1 MQIWRPHRLA
11 AGGAR
16 RALCAL
22 FLPSLFLTGMSLP
35 VMSLTGLLLIGQSF
49 LAGPAF
55 AKTVFLV
62 CDGEFMTS
70 STMQGPTKTDQ
81 FDGALY
87 LSVEADEFAVRRVK
101 LLPFERSTRLA
112 AIDLMPH
119 PRSSDDGRMTV
130 FTSTEDELVI
140 EQTESRGKMVNAL
153 VGDDPLA
160 LTPESLH
167 VMNLRLN
174 RFSGYINISWHDHQ
188 VREVKPEGA
197 LRSIKKRYSHSKTF
211 AADCNTMQQ
220 RIF

>member
-1 MQIWRPHRLA
+1 MQIGRPHKLA
-11 AGGAR
+11 AGMMR
-16 RALCAL
+16 CALCVL
-22 FLPSLFLTGMSLP
+22 SM
-35 VMSLTGLLLIGQSF
+35 TGLSLIGLSF
-49 LAGPAF
+49 LAGPAM

-62 CDGEFMTS
+62 CDGEFITS
-70 STMQGPTKTDQ
+70 TAINGPIETDQ

-87 LSVEADEFAVRRVK
+87 LSVEADDFAVRRVK

-119 PRSSDDGRMTV
+119 PRSTDDGRVTV

-140 EQTESRGKMVNAL
+140 EQTEARGKMVNAL

-174 RFSGYINISWHDHQ
+174 RFSGYITISWQDHQ

-197 LRSIKKRYSHSKTF
+197 VRSIKKRYSNSKTF
-211 AADCNTMQQ
+211 SADCNTMKQ

>member
-22 FLPSLFLTGMSLP
+22 FLPGMSLP
-35 VMSLTGLLLIGQSF
+35 SLFLTGLLLISQSF

-62 CDGEFMTS
+62 CDDEFMTS

-101 LLPFERSTRLA
+101 LLLFERSTRLA
-112 AIDLMPH
+112 AIDLMPY

-140 EQTESRGKMVNAL
+140 KQTESRGKMVNAL

-197 LRSIKKRYSHSKTF
+197 LRSIKKRYSQSKTF

>member
-1 MQIWRPHRLA
+1 MQIGRPHKLA
-11 AGGAR
+11 AGMIR
-16 RALCAL
+16 CALCVL
-22 FLPSLFLTGMSLP
+22 SM
-35 VMSLTGLLLIGQSF
+35 TGLSLIGLSF
-49 LAGPAF
+49 LAGPAM

-62 CDGEFMTS
+62 CDGEFITS
-70 STMQGPTKTDQ
+70 TAINGPIETDQ

-87 LSVEADEFAVRRVK
+87 LSVEADDFAVRRVK

-119 PRSSDDGRMTV
+119 PRSTDDGRVTV

-140 EQTESRGKMVNAL
+140 EQTEARGKMVNAL

-174 RFSGYINISWHDHQ
+174 RFSGYITISWQDHQ

-197 LRSIKKRYSHSKTF
+197 LRSIKKRYSNSKTF
-211 AADCNTMQQ
+211 SADCNTMKQ

>member
-1 MQIWRPHRLA
+1 MQIGRPHKLA
-11 AGGAR
+11 AGMMR
-16 RALCAL
+16 CALCVL
-22 FLPSLFLTGMSLP
+22 SM
-35 VMSLTGLLLIGQSF
+35 TGLSLIGLSF
-49 LAGPAF
+49 LAGPAM
-55 AKTVFLV
+55 AKTLFLV
-62 CDGEFMTS
+62 CDGEFITS
-70 STMQGPTKTDQ
+70 TAINVPIETDQ

-87 LSVEADEFAVRRVK
+87 LSVEADDFAVRRVK

-119 PRSSDDGRMTV
+119 PRSTDDGRVTV

-140 EQTESRGKMVNAL
+140 EQTEARGKMVNAL

-174 RFSGYINISWHDHQ
+174 RFSGYITISWQDHQ

-197 LRSIKKRYSHSKTF
+197 LRSIKKRYSNSKTF
-211 AADCNTMQQ
+211 SADCNTMKQ

>member
-1 MQIWRPHRLA
+1 MRC
-11 AGGAR
+11 
-16 RALCAL
+16 ALCVL
-22 FLPSLFLTGMSLP
+22 SM
-35 VMSLTGLLLIGQSF
+35 TGLSLIGLSF
-49 LAGPAF
+49 LAGPAM
-55 AKTVFLV
+55 AETVFLV
-62 CDGEFMTS
+62 CDGEFITS
-70 STMQGPTKTDQ
+70 MAINWPIETDQ

-87 LSVEADEFAVRRVK
+87 LSVEADDFAVRRVK

-119 PRSSDDGRMTV
+119 PRSTDDGRVTV

-140 EQTESRGKMVNAL
+140 EQTEARGKMVNAL

-174 RFSGYINISWHDHQ
+174 RFSGYITISWQDHQ

-197 LRSIKKRYSHSKTF
+197 LRSIKKRYSNSKTF
-211 AADCNTMQQ
+211 SADCNTMKQ

>member
-1 MQIWRPHRLA
+1 MQIGRPHKLA
-11 AGGAR
+11 AGMMR
-16 RALCAL
+16 CALCVL
-22 FLPSLFLTGMSLP
+22 SM
-35 VMSLTGLLLIGQSF
+35 TGLSLIGLSF
-49 LAGPAF
+49 LAGPAM
-55 AKTVFLV
+55 AKTLFLV
-62 CDGEFMTS
+62 CDGEFITS
-70 STMQGPTKTDQ
+70 TAINVPIETDQ

-87 LSVEADEFAVRRVK
+87 LSVEADDFAVRRVK
-101 LLPFERSTRLA
+101 LLPFEHSTRLA

-119 PRSSDDGRMTV
+119 SRSTDDGRVTV

-140 EQTESRGKMVNAL
+140 EQTEARGKMVNAL

-174 RFSGYINISWHDHQ
+174 RFSGYITISWQDHQ

-197 LRSIKKRYSHSKTF
+197 LRSIKKRCSNSKTF
-211 AADCNTMQQ
+211 SADCNTMKQ

>member
-1 MQIWRPHRLA
+1 MQIGRPHKLA
-11 AGGAR
+11 AGMMR
-16 RALCAL
+16 CALCVL
-22 FLPSLFLTGMSLP
+22 SMTGPSLI
-35 VMSLTGLLLIGQSF
+35 GLSF
-49 LAGPAF
+49 LAGSAM

-62 CDGEFMTS
+62 CDGEFITS
-70 STMQGPTKTDQ
+70 TAINGPIETDQ

-87 LSVEADEFAVRRVK
+87 LSVEADDFAVRRVK

-119 PRSSDDGRMTV
+119 PRSTDDGRVTV

-140 EQTESRGKMVNAL
+140 EQTEAHGKMVNAL

-174 RFSGYINISWHDHQ
+174 RFSGYITISWQDHQ

-197 LRSIKKRYSHSKTF
+197 LRSIKKRYSNSKTF
-211 AADCNTMQQ
+211 SADCNTMKQ

>member
-1 MQIWRPHRLA
+1 MQIGRPHKLA
-11 AGGAR
+11 AGMMR
-16 RALCAL
+16 CALCVL
-22 FLPSLFLTGMSLP
+22 SM
-35 VMSLTGLLLIGQSF
+35 TGLSLISLSF
-49 LAGPAF
+49 LAGSAM

-62 CDGEFMTS
+62 CDREFITS
-70 STMQGPTKTDQ
+70 TAINGPIETDQ
-81 FDGALY
+81 VDGALY
-87 LSVEADEFAVRRVK
+87 LSVEADDFAVRRVK

-119 PRSSDDGRMTV
+119 PRSTDDGRVTV

-140 EQTESRGKMVNAL
+140 EQTEARGKMVNAL

-167 VMNLRLN
+167 VVNLRLN
-174 RFSGYINISWHDHQ
+174 RFSGYITISWQDHQ

-197 LRSIKKRYSHSKTF
+197 LRSIKKRYSNSKTF
-211 AADCNTMQQ
+211 SADCNTMKQ

>member
-1 MQIWRPHRLA
+1 MATPQT
-11 AGGAR
+11 GGRRHAL
-16 RALCAL
+16 RALCL
-22 FLPSLFLTGMSLP
+22 VNDWP
-35 VMSLTGLLLIGQSF
+35 VFDRPVFFGGPGLCQNRI
-49 LAGPAF
+49 
-55 AKTVFLV
+55 LV

-70 STMQGPTKTDQ
+70 SSMQGPTKTDQ

-87 LSVEADEFAVRRVK
+87 LSVEADDFAVRRVK
-101 LLPFERSTRLA
+101 LLPFERSTCLA

-119 PRSSDDGRMTV
+119 PQSSDDGRVTV

-174 RFSGYINISWHDHQ
+174 RFSGFITISWHDHQ

-211 AADCNTMQQ
+211 AADCNTMKQ

>member
-1 MQIWRPHRLA
+1 MMRCALCVLSMTGLSLA
-11 AGGAR
+11 AG
-16 RALCAL
+16 
-22 FLPSLFLTGMSLP
+22 
-35 VMSLTGLLLIGQSF
+35 
-49 LAGPAF
+49 PAM

-70 STMQGPTKTDQ
+70 STMQGPTKSDQ

-87 LSVEADEFAVRRVK
+87 LSVEADDFAVRRVK
-101 LLPFERSTRLA
+101 LLPFEHSTRLA

-119 PRSSDDGRMTV
+119 PRSTNDGRVTV

-140 EQTESRGKMVNAL
+140 EQTEARGKMVNAL

-160 LTPESLH
+160 LAPESLH

-174 RFSGYINISWHDHQ
+174 RFSGYITISWQDHQ

-197 LRSIKKRYSHSKTF
+197 LRSIKKRYSNSKTF
-211 AADCNTMQQ
+211 SADCNTMKQ

>member
-1 MQIWRPHRLA
+1 MQIGRPHKLA
-11 AGGAR
+11 AGMMR
-16 RALCAL
+16 CALCVL
-22 FLPSLFLTGMSLP
+22 SM
-35 VMSLTGLLLIGQSF
+35 TGLSLIGLSF
-49 LAGPAF
+49 LAGPAM

-62 CDGEFMTS
+62 CDGEFITS
-70 STMQGPTKTDQ
+70 TAINGPIETDQ

-87 LSVEADEFAVRRVK
+87 LSVEADDFAVRRVK

-112 AIDLMPH
+112 AINLMPH
-119 PRSSDDGRMTV
+119 SRSTDDGRVTV

-140 EQTESRGKMVNAL
+140 EQTEARGKMVNAL

-167 VMNLRLN
+167 VMSLRLN
-174 RFSGYINISWHDHQ
+174 RFSGYITISWQDHQ

-197 LRSIKKRYSHSKTF
+197 LRSIKKRYSNSKTF
-211 AADCNTMQQ
+211 SADCNTMKQ